1 MIYLILI
8 ILLEPIN
15 KKNINSKN
23 IRDLAILL
31 AKKPLK
37 PRDMAN
43 HEYKCLNIK
52 SMNNIF
58 IFCMNNPEFLPN
70 DLNFSNLFKKARLHP
85 GQPK

>member
-23 IRDLAILL
+23 IRDLAILH

-43 HEYKCLNIK
+43 HEY
-52 SMNNIF
+52 
-58 IFCMNNPEFLPN
+58 
-70 DLNFSNLFKKARLHP
+70 
-85 GQPK
+85 